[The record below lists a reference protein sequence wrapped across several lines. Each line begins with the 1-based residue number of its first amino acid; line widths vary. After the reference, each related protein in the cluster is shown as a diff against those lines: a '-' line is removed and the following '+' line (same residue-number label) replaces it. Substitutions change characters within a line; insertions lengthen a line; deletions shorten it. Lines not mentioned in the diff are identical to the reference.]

1 MKDKDLETQRVMA
14 DLKAYME
21 KHPDASQGKIAKSIG
36 ASDTVISMFLAGKY
50 LGNVEKLQAKIEEFL
65 SREGE
70 RGKHAE
76 AKTAFAHTSQAEAA
90 LSVLTFC
97 HVHRQIG
104 VIHAPAGLG
113 KTVSLHHYAEE
124 NSWVK
129 IITCRAGMSQ
139 RDVLDEIADELN
151 LVVRG
156 TCGKILRTLLAE
168 LKGSEV
174 ILVFDEAQH
183 LTLKHFEMIRYIY
196 DRLETPIVF
205 AGTDDIIDRMTGRK
219 NIVYDQVFSR
229 VGIKRKLKPQIKK
242 TDVALLIEKAGVA
255 GNRRDIVDYLYE
267 IAKRSGYYRTMMN
280 CLYTAKVIA
289 KQKLENIEVSH
300 LQVANQA
307 LWDGV
312 Q

>member
-1 MKDKDLETQRVMA
+1 MNDKTLETEKVMA
-14 DLKAYME
+14 ALKAYME
-21 KHPDASQGKIAKSIG
+21 KHPDANQAKIAKSIG

-50 LGNVEKLQAKIEEFL
+50 LGNVEKLQAKIREFL

-70 RGKHAE
+70 RGKHVE
-76 AKTAFAHTSQAEAA
+76 SKTIFAHTSQAEDA

-113 KTVSLHHYAEE
+113 KTVSLRHYAEE

-129 IITCRAGMSQ
+129 IINCRAGMSQ
-139 RDVLDEIADELN
+139 RDVLDDIAEELN
-151 LVVRG
+151 MVVRG
-156 TCGKILRTLLAE
+156 TCGKILRAILAE

-183 LTLKHFEMIRYIY
+183 LTLKHYEMIRYIY

-255 GNRRDIVDYLYE
+255 GNRRDIIDYLYE